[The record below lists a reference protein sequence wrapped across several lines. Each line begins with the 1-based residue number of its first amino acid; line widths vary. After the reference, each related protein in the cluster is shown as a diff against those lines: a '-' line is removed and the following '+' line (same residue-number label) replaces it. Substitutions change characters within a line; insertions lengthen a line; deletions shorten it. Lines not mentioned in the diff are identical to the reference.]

1 MNSDTDEG
9 FRAFVVG
16 RWPRMLRTAY
26 LLTGNHHD
34 AEELVQ
40 TALAR
45 AYAKW
50 GRVLRSDDADAYV
63 WQIMIHANADRFRR
77 RRIREWVTPRLPETP
92 VADRTGQVEEH
103 RSLMEA
109 LGRLSARQ
117 RSVLVLRYFEDMTHR
132 QIAGLLGT
140 REATV
145 RSQITRGLARLRQD
159 HTLAGRRADVPAAA
173 GPRGGTSVRAAAPE
187 EAGSR

>member
-63 WQIMIHANADRFRR
+63 WQIMVHANADRFRR
-77 RRIREWVTPRLPETP
+77 RRIREWVTHRLPETP

-159 HTLAGRRADVPAAA
+159 HALAGRRADVPAAA
-173 GPRGGTSVRAAAPE
+173 GSRGGAGVRAAAPE